1 MPDLIRTPGLHLQET
16 FIMISTREIRISAP
30 TLSISIQMHSYP
42 RPRVLRSGKIIEI
55 PLCISL
61 RDRALTGLIKDPQT
75 LIFNG
80 INHLTSVTLFL
91 TQTLGSEE
99 SRARARDL
107 FRISM
112 MNGW

>member
-16 FIMISTREIRISAP
+16 FIMISTREIRIL
-30 TLSISIQMHSYP
+30 TLSISIQMHPYP

-55 PLCISL
+55 PLSISL
-61 RDRALTGLIKDPQT
+61 RDRALTGLIKDPQR

-80 INHLTSVTLFL
+80 INHLTSVT
-91 TQTLGSEE
+91 QTLGSEE
-99 SRARARDL
+99 SRALTDL

>member
-16 FIMISTREIRISAP
+16 FIMISTREIRISAL
-30 TLSISIQMHSYP
+30 TLPISIQMHSYP
-42 RPRVLRSGKIIEI
+42 RPRVPRSGKIKEI

-61 RDRALTGLIKDPQT
+61 RDRALTGLIKDPQR

-80 INHLTSVTLFL
+80 INHLTSVT
-91 TQTLGSEE
+91 QTLGSEE
-99 SRARARDL
+99 SRALTDL
-107 FRISM
+107 FRTSM